1 MEFKGF
7 MAAESLYLKISAST
21 SHIVFMEKTK
31 LRTLGEGCTICFCV
45 QEVPYFRAG
54 KSYKVAVTPS
64 FTLKTGD

>member
-1 MEFKGF
+1 MGSKGSV
-7 MAAESLYLKISAST
+7 AAESLYLEISAGT

-31 LRTLGEGCTICFCV
+31 ISTLGEGRTICLCV

-54 KSYKVAVTPS
+54 KSYRVAVAPS